1 MSSKILEFCT
11 KVSGC
16 WTTEVRSEK
25 YPKNF
30 SPRSDL
36 FWSPSGRQQLWP
48 IPLSKSQ
55 FSRPRRV
62 WQIHQGDKN
71 IHLYISFSCKVHAAI
86 VTAVKP
92 SWKGDIHYNSRGVF
106 SNAFN
111 SWYCH
116 LRPFITENNQYLM
129 LWPAKTILSGL
140 SLHFVNWMLAD
151 SKVWY
156 LTQQIRLGTVNTW
169 ECGRD
174 AQPRHRDSWPS
185 RSVDNTT
192 GMSLILTRYNI
203 LSLLFSWKIPLW
215 SL

>member
-1 MSSKILEFCT
+1 MILKSHRVNGLPRRECESQQFRL
-11 KVSGC
+11 VSG
-16 WTTEVRSEK
+16 
-25 YPKNF
+25 
-30 SPRSDL
+30 
-36 FWSPSGRQQLWP
+36 
-48 IPLSKSQ
+48 SQ
-55 FSRPRRV
+55 CAYGRPRRV

-92 SWKGDIHYNSRGVF
+92 SWKGGKFITIPEVFF

-129 LWPAKTILSGL
+129 LWPAKTILSGP